1 MMAVTCYS
9 VFLKTYETSQL
20 KGYELILKSNE
31 NIQLFLI
38 GNGRFIVAIIAIKFF
53 IEIIKNTVSNHGAG
67 IA

>member
-31 NIQLFLI
+31 NIQLFLE
-38 GNGRFIVAIIAIKFF
+38 RMLFIVAIIAIKFF